1 MAAGSTYTPIATTT
15 LGSATNQV
23 DFTSIT
29 NTYTDLFISGS
40 YKLNADDLP
49 LIVVGTG
56 GTIDTGNN
64 YSYTYIR
71 GSGTAATSGRASNA
85 ARIFVSYSNQGWA
98 NFQVNLMNYS
108 NTTTYKTIL
117 TRGNDATDNGTL
129 SYVGLWRN
137 TGAINTISL
146 RVGGS
151 NFQIGSQFT
160 LYGIASA

>member
-1 MAAGSTYTPIATTT
+1 VAAGSTYSTIATTT

-23 DFTSIT
+23 NFSSIS
-29 NTYTDLFISGS
+29 NSYTDIFISGS
-40 YKLNADDLP
+40 YKLDADDLP

-71 GSGTAATSGRASNA
+71 GSGSSATSGRASNA
-85 ARIFVSYSNQGWA
+85 ARVFVSYSNLGWA
-98 NFQVNLMNYS
+98 NFQIHLMNYS
-108 NTTTYKTIL
+108 NTTTYKSIL

-137 TGAINTISL
+137 TGAINIISL

-151 NFQIGSQFT
+151 NFQAGSTFT

>member
-1 MAAGSTYTPIATTT
+1 MASTYTPIATTT

-23 DFTSIT
+23 DFTFISGSF
-29 NTYTDLFISGS
+29 TDLFISSS
-40 YKLNADDLP
+40 YRLDADDLP

-64 YSYTYIR
+64 YSYTYLR
-71 GSGTAATSGRASNA
+71 GSGSTVTTGRASNA
-85 ARIFVSYSNQGWA
+85 ARIFVSYSDSGWA

-117 TRGNDATDNGTL
+117 TRGNDATNNGTL

-160 LYGIASA
+160 LYGIEAA